1 MIHLIRQ
8 PATEPQIQ
16 EMREAHG
23 SFIKVAV
30 DIHRKVLAGG
40 GEFHADCESLLM
52 EDGSRREDV
61 WAADWL
67 PTERK
72 VRFTALINIRPRVN
86 PGMEIRDAGIRQRLE
101 KVVRTLLERS

>member
-1 MIHLIRQ
+1 MIHLVRQ
-8 PATEPQIQ
+8 PATEQQMQ
-16 EMREAHG
+16 EMLEAHG

-30 DIHRKVLAGG
+30 DIHRNVLAGG

-61 WAADWL
+61 WGADWL
-67 PTERK
+67 PAERK

-86 PGMEIRDAGIRQRLE
+86 PAMEIRDAGIRQRLE
-101 KVVRTLLERS
+101 EIVRTLLEHS